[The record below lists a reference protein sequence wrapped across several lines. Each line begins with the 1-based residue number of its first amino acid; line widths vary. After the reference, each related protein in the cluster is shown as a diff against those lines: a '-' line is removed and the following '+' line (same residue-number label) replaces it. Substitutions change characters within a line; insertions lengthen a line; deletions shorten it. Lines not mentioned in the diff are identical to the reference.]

1 MVDIIFD
8 AGKQH
13 DCEKPCDKACHVD
26 HDDDSE
32 KPCDNAGCD
41 DDDGLPAY
49 SHHDRFPPWWVFVC
63 DDNGGNM
70 SGDKI
75 PPLMMIMIRH
85 LTHFNLSRSFV
96 MLLPDCI
103 DTALNTPRQKTISH
117 ILKF

>member
-1 MVDIIFD
+1 MTTTMMMIVMMIKIVVAHYLSTIIE
-8 AGKQH
+8 H
-13 DCEKPCDKACHVD
+13 DNNNDYE
-26 HDDDSE
+26 
-32 KPCDNAGCD
+32 
-41 DDDGLPAY
+41 GLPAY

-117 ILKF
+117 LLKF